1 MLAYHVL
8 HADAAHGAGLDALKG
23 GAKLVALLLDHPPP
37 LGNGDPPARA
47 HKLVRWKLLALMKLA
62 VHTSPKGRML
72 LLGARLWVLSNVSPT
87 LAKKLVLGSCVRL
100 RALALALRLRTGGL
114 VGELVLEQR
123 LHFDVALVLFL

>member
-1 MLAYHVL
+1 M
-8 HADAAHGAGLDALKG
+8 
-23 GAKLVALLLDHPPP
+23 LDHPPP

-47 HKLVRWKLLALMKLA
+47 HKLIRWKLLALMKLA

-72 LLGARLWVLSNVSPT
+72 LLSAHLWVLSNVSPT
-87 LAKKLVLGSCVRL
+87 LAKKLVLDSCVRL

-114 VGELVLEQR
+114 VGELILEQR

>member
-8 HADAAHGAGLDALKG
+8 HADAAHGAGLDALKS
-23 GAKLVALLLDHPPP
+23 GAKLVALLLDHPSP

-87 LAKKLVLGSCVRL
+87 LAKKLVLSSCVRL
-100 RALALALRLRTGGL
+100 RALALALRLRTDGG
-114 VGELVLEQR
+114 GARGRER
-123 LHFDVALVLFL
+123 FGGKWW